1 MLAYI
6 LVHEF
11 NKRTAHLK
19 MTTEYMIDVLDKIQT
34 IEISLA
40 GKTIKRIPTP
50 QEDANIILNALG
62 VKLPTNT
69 VNIQGKKSDFTSM
82 LLFGMS
88 RELLDDLG
96 RFDEDVAFFNV
107 DTCLLAKT
115 KGYKVIHCQ
124 DSLGILFKYT
134 LFFESYDFRYHKM
147 DWKKYVNFFARWY
160 GHLEKNDDFISFAKG
175 MLKE

>member
-62 VKLPTNT
+62 VKLPTN
-69 VNIQGKKSDFTSM
+69 I
-82 LLFGMS
+82 
-88 RELLDDLG
+88 
-96 RFDEDVAFFNV
+96 
-107 DTCLLAKT
+107 
-115 KGYKVIHCQ
+115 
-124 DSLGILFKYT
+124 
-134 LFFESYDFRYHKM
+134 
-147 DWKKYVNFFARWY
+147 
-160 GHLEKNDDFISFAKG
+160 
-175 MLKE
+175 